1 MKNFTGILLAAW
13 LVLAQA
19 KAQSGAELFEKN
31 CAGCHKAGSATHA
44 PTPEALRQMSR
55 TMIFDALTT
64 GKMILVAG
72 SLPVMQR
79 MAIAAYLGAKEPEE
93 VSGGICP
100 SAPAPF
106 KDLHGWH
113 GWSVDPENTRMQS
126 AAAAGLD
133 RSQVSKLRLKWAFG
147 FPGATS
153 ALGQPSAAGGRL
165 YVGSAGGVV
174 YALDAHTGCTYWTFK
189 AAQTVR
195 TAINVAPY
203 SEPRPSG
210 SGSQAHYA
218 VYFGDAQSN
227 TYAVDADTGAL
238 LWKTRVDEHPFSH
251 ITGTPTLYEGRLYV
265 PVSTGA
271 EEFVA
276 AGDPKYK
283 CCTARGSVVALDA
296 RNGERL
302 WKTYT
307 IPEPQPT
314 RVNSAGTQQFGPSG
328 VSIWSAPT
336 VDVKRKVLYVGTGNE
351 HSGPETTASDA
362 VMAIEMGTGKVLWT
376 KQLTPADHW
385 NVACVLPGQVNC
397 PEKPGEDSDIGA
409 SPILVQIAGGKR
421 LLLVGQKSGVMW
433 ALDPDAEGKVVWHQR
448 LGKGGVLGGIM
459 FGPAADAENVYVPLS
474 DYTILGPI
482 EGGDPKVGGGLFA
495 LRIQTGEKAWTAPPP
510 EPKCIGT
517 LGCTPAQMAPAT
529 LIPGAV
535 FSGSMDGHLRAYNTA
550 DGAVIWDFDTLRD
563 FPTVNG
569 VKAHGGS
576 MSASGPVV
584 TGGMLFVDSGYG
596 ALGGMPG
603 NVLLAFGVE

>member
-1 MKNFTGILLAAW
+1 MKNFAWIWLAAS
-13 LVLAQA
+13 LAWFQTA
-19 KAQSGAELFEKN
+19 REAQAQSGAELFEKH
-31 CAGCHKAGSATHA
+31 CAGCHQAGSATHA
-44 PTPEALRQMSR
+44 PAPEALRQMSR
-55 TMIFDALTT
+55 TKIFDALTT
-64 GKMILVAG
+64 GKMILVAATI
-72 SLPVMQR
+72 PVMQR
-79 MAIAAYLGAKEPEE
+79 MMIAAYLGSKEPEE
-93 VSGGICP
+93 VSGGLCP
-100 SAPAPF
+100 SAPARL
-106 KDLHGWH
+106 KDLRGWH
-113 GWSVDPENTRMQS
+113 AWSADPENTRSLS
-126 AAAAGLD
+126 AAAAGFD
-133 RSQVSKLRLKWAFG
+133 RSQVSKLKLKWAFG
-147 FPGATS
+147 FPGASS

-203 SEPRPSG
+203 GEGRL
-210 SGSQAHYA
+210 A
-218 VYFGDAQSN
+218 VYFGDAQSI
-227 TYAVDADTGAL
+227 TYAVDADSGAL

-251 ITGTPTLYEGRLYV
+251 ITGTPTLYEGRLYI

-276 AGDPKYK
+276 AGDPSYK

-307 IPEPQPT
+307 IPEPKPT
-314 RVNSAGTQQFGPSG
+314 RLNSAGTQMMGPSG

-336 VDVKRKVLYVGTGNE
+336 IDGRRKVLYVGTGNE

-362 VMAIEMGTGKVLWT
+362 VLAIDMASGKVLWS

-397 PEKPGEDSDIGA
+397 PEKPGEDTDIGS
-409 SPILVQIAGGKR
+409 SPILVSLASGKR

-433 ALDPDAEGKVVWHQR
+433 ALDPDAQGTVVWQKR
-448 LGKGGVLGGIM
+448 LGKGGVLGGIL
-459 FGPAADAENVYVPLS
+459 FGPAADADKVYVPLS
-474 DYTILGPI
+474 DFTLRGPT

-495 LRIQTGEKAWTAPPP
+495 LRIPTGEQTWYAPPE
-510 EPKCIGT
+510 EPKCAGT

-529 LIPGAV
+529 LIGDVV

-550 DGAVIWDFDTLRD
+550 NGALIWDFDTLRD

-569 VKAHGGS
+569 VKARGGS
-576 MSASGPVV
+576 MSASGAVAA
-584 TGGMLFVDSGYG
+584 GGMLFVNSGYG

>member
-1 MKNFTGILLAAW
+1 MKNFAWILLAAS
-13 LVLAQA
+13 LAIPA
-19 KAQSGAELFEKN
+19 SKAQSGAELFEKN

-44 PTPEALRQMSR
+44 PAPEALRQMSR
-55 TMIFDALTT
+55 AKIFDALTT

-72 SLPVMQR
+72 SLPVIER
-79 MAIAAYLGAKEPEE
+79 MMIAAYLGAKEPEE
-93 VSGGICP
+93 VSGGLCQA
-100 SAPAPF
+100 APAPLA
-106 KDLHGWH
+106 DLRGWH
-113 GWSVDPENTRMQS
+113 GWSVDPENSRRQS
-126 AAAAGLD
+126 AAAAGLGPAE
-133 RSQVSKLRLKWAFG
+133 VGKLKLKWAFG

-153 ALGQPSAAGGRL
+153 ALGQPSAADDRL
-165 YVGSAGGVV
+165 FVGSAGGAV
-174 YALDAHTGCTYWTFK
+174 YSLDARTGCTYWTFH

-203 SEPRPSG
+203 G
-210 SGSQAHYA
+210 SGRHA
-218 VYFGDAQSN
+218 VFFGDAQS
-227 TYAVDADTGAL
+227 TAYAVDADSGAL

-251 ITGTPTLYEGRLYV
+251 ITGSPVLYEGRLYV

-302 WKTYT
+302 WKTFT
-307 IPEPQPT
+307 IPEPKPT
-314 RVNSAGTQQFGPSG
+314 RVNSAGTQMMGPSG
-328 VSIWSAPT
+328 VSVWSAPT

-362 VMAIEMGTGKVLWT
+362 VLALDMGSGKILWS

-385 NVACVLPGQVNC
+385 NVACVLPDQANC
-397 PEKPGEDSDIGA
+397 PEKAGDDTDIGA
-409 SPILVQIAGGKR
+409 SPILVSDGGKR

-433 ALDPDAEGKVVWHQR
+433 ALDPDHEGNVVWQQR

-459 FGPAADAENVYVPLS
+459 FGPAADAEKVYVPLS
-474 DYTILGPI
+474 DFTLLGPT
-482 EGGDPKVGGGLFA
+482 EGGDPNVGGGLFA
-495 LRIQTGEKAWTAPPP
+495 LRIATGEKAWYAAPAK
-510 EPKCIGT
+510 PKCIGT

-529 LIPGAV
+529 LIPGVV
-535 FSGSMDGHLRAYNTA
+535 FSGSMDGHLRAYNTT
-550 DGAVIWDFDTLRD
+550 DGALIWDYDTLRD
-563 FPTVNG
+563 FDTVNG

-576 MSASGPVV
+576 MSASGAVV
-584 TGGMLFVDSGYG
+584 SGGLLFVNSGYG

-603 NVLLAFGVE
+603 NVLLAFGPN

>member
-1 MKNFTGILLAAW
+1 MPKLLWMLLAA
-13 LVLAQA
+13 LAIPQA
-19 KAQSGAELFEKN
+19 KPQSGAELFQKN
-31 CAGCHKAGSATHA
+31 CAGCHTAGSPTHA
-44 PTPEALRQMSR
+44 PAPEALRQMPR
-55 TMIFDALTT
+55 TQIFDALTT

-79 MAIAAYLGAKEPEE
+79 MMIAAYLGAKEPEE
-93 VSGGICP
+93 VSGGRCP
-100 SAPAPF
+100 SAPAPL
-106 KDLHGWH
+106 KDLRGWH

-133 RSQVSKLRLKWAFG
+133 RSQVSKLKLKWAFG

-165 YVGSAGGVV
+165 FVGSASGAV
-174 YALDAHTGCTYWTFK
+174 YALDARTGCTYWTFK
-189 AAQTVR
+189 APQTVR
-195 TAINVAPY
+195 TAINVAP
-203 SEPRPSG
+203 SG
-210 SGSQAHYA
+210 DGRFA
-218 VYFGDAQSN
+218 VYFGDAQST
-227 TYAVDADTGAL
+227 TYALDADTGAL

-251 ITGTPTLYEGRLYV
+251 ITGTPMLYEGHLYV

-307 IPEPQPT
+307 IPEPKPI
-314 RVNSAGTQQFGPSG
+314 RVNSAGTQMMGPSG
-328 VSIWSAPT
+328 VSVWSAPT
-336 VDVKRKVLYVGTGNE
+336 VDVKHKVLYVGTGNE

-362 VMAIEMGTGKVLWT
+362 VLAIEMETGKILWS

-397 PEKPGEDSDIGA
+397 PEKPGDDTDIGA
-409 SPILVQIAGGKR
+409 SPILVSLASGKR

-433 ALDPDAEGKVVWHQR
+433 ALDPDAEGKVVWQKR
-448 LGKGGVLGGIM
+448 IGKGGVLGGIM
-459 FGPAADAENVYVPLS
+459 FGPAVDAENVYVPLS
-474 DYTILGPI
+474 DFTLRGPT

-495 LRIQTGEKAWTAPPP
+495 LRIATGEQAWYAPPA
-510 EPKCIGT
+510 EPKCTGT

-529 LIPGAV
+529 LIPGVV
-535 FSGSMDGHLRAYNTA
+535 FSGSMDGHLRAYNTS
-550 DGAVIWDFDTLRD
+550 DGASIWDFDTLRD
-563 FPTVNG
+563 FTTVNG

-584 TGGMLFVDSGYG
+584 AGGMLFVQSGYG